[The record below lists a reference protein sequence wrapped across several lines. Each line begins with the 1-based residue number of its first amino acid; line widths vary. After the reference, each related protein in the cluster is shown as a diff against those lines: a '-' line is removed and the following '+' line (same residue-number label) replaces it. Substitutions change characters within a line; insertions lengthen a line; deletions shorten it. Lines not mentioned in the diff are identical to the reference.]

1 MTAITEVSDATFQA
15 EVLGSEMPVLVD
27 FWAPWCGPCRVMDP
41 VLKELSSEYGGR
53 LRIVKMDVDE
63 NPDTAARFDVLSMP
77 TFLLFERGEV
87 RKRLIG
93 ALPRRRLE
101 GELQSWLNGAA

>member
-1 MTAITEVSDATFQA
+1 MTAISEVSDATFQA

-27 FWAPWCGPCRVMDP
+27 FWAPWCGPCRVMEP
-41 VLKELSSEYGGR
+41 VLKELSAEYGGR
-53 LRIVKMDVDE
+53 LRFVKMDVDE
-63 NPDTAARFDVLSMP
+63 NPDTAARFEVLSMP

-101 GELQSWLNGAA
+101 GELQGWLNGAA

>member
-41 VLKELSSEYGGR
+41 VLRELSAEYGGR
-53 LRIVKMDVDE
+53 LRFVKMDVDE
-63 NPDTAARFDVLSMP
+63 NPDTAARFEVLSMP

-101 GELQSWLNGAA
+101 GELQGWLTGAA